1 MHRVPPKNDPSI
13 TFGKREGK
21 VLFRLALFKALSPA
35 VFPHLLYLIAFGDF
49 MIQFEPALVSATCS
63 PNLQQGDWASVVRC
77 AGLSSYSGDAR
88 NLASSLALAE
98 FIICIIVG
106 SAAFV
111 NKTLPLY
118 EEPPWRRNRIW
129 VYSVTSGL
137 LITVGFLLATLEK
150 CSLSLQPWYFYFLA
164 CVMPFICL
172 LLDELLKRSERT
184 LLDRS
189 GKLRRLPSI

>member
-1 MHRVPPKNDPSI
+1 M
-13 TFGKREGK
+13 
-21 VLFRLALFKALSPA
+21 L
-35 VFPHLLYLIAFGDF
+35 PHLLYLIAFGEF

-98 FIICIIVG
+98 FIICIIVA

-111 NKTLPLY
+111 HRTLPLY

-129 VYSVTSGL
+129 VYSAIVGV

-150 CSLSLQPWYFYFLA
+150 GSLSLLPWYFYFLA
-164 CVMPFICL
+164 CVMPFTCL
-172 LLDELLKRSERT
+172 FLVELLKRSERT
-184 LLDRS
+184 LLARS
-189 GKLRRLPSI
+189 EKLRRLQFETRYVDFSFLSG